1 MGLMRAFLSAG
12 AASVVLGL
20 WTVEDRSAARLMET
34 FYRKLAAG
42 WGKGAALRHAQLQL
56 IAGRDSDDDAEVAYS
71 HPYFWA
77 PFFLV
82 GESGP
87 L

>member
-1 MGLMRAFLSAG
+1 VG

-20 WTVEDRSAARLMET
+20 WTVEDRSAARLMEM
-34 FYRKLAAG
+34 FYTKLAEG
-42 WGKGAALRHAQLQL
+42 WGKGESLRHAQLQFL
-56 IAGRDSDDDAEVAYS
+56 TGGVSGGDAAAEAHA
-71 HPYFWA
+71 HPYYWA

-82 GESGP
+82 GNRGP

>member
-1 MGLMRAFLSAG
+1 MRAFLSRG
-12 AASVVLGL
+12 AASVALTL
-20 WTVEDRSAARLMET
+20 WAVEDRSTAQVMET
-34 FYRKLAAG
+34 FYRNLAEG
-42 WGKGAALRHAQLQL
+42 HRKGESLRLAQLQL
-56 IAGRDSDDDAEVAYS
+56 INKVDSDMNAQSATYA

-82 GESGP
+82 GDTGP

>member
-1 MGLMRAFLSAG
+1 
-12 AASVVLGL
+12 
-20 WTVEDRSAARLMET
+20 MET

-56 IAGRDSDDDAEVAYS
+56 IAGRNSDDGVEKAYS